1 MTNVWTGRVFAIGA
15 VTVAAVALG
24 WVSMSNLGENLV
36 YYWSPTEL
44 QAKHTEAVGRTVR
57 LGGLVVPGTFDLK
70 ACNPGCTFAI
80 TDGQTKV
87 DIASSGLPP
96 QMFREGQGVVVE
108 GTLEGD
114 GKFHTDRIM
123 VKHSNE
129 YKAPTSG
136 ENPAQGTLVTREDG
150 T

>member
-1 MTNVWTGRVFAIGA
+1 MSNVWTSRLFAVGA
-15 VTVAAVALG
+15 VTVAVGALA

-44 QAKHTEAVGRTVR
+44 QAKHAEAVGRTVR
-57 LGGLVVPGTFDLK
+57 LGGLVVPGTFDLTK
-70 ACNPGCTFAI
+70 CNPGCTFAI
-80 TDGQTKV
+80 TDGQTNV

-108 GTLEGD
+108 GSLEGD

-129 YKAPTSG
+129 YKAPAPG
-136 ENPAQGTLVTREDG
+136 DKPKPDTLVTTEDG
-150 T
+150 S